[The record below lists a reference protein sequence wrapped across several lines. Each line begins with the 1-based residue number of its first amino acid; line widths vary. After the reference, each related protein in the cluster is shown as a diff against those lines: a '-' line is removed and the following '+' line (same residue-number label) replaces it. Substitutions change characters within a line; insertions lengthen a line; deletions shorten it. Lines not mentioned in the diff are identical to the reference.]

1 MAGFVHHVF
10 TFIFGYVVGFKTSW
24 RIALAVLA
32 VTPVMMACG
41 LAYKAIYGGLTAK
54 DEVISF
60 LLNDRSTYLS
70 RLEELQSEHIET
82 EGTLLKSELSVTILR
97 HLQV

>member
-24 RIALAVLA
+24 RIAFAVLA

-54 DEVISF
+54 EEVIR
-60 LLNDRSTYLS
+60 LLLTDAQYIYLN
-70 RLEELQSEHIET
+70 
-82 EGTLLKSELSVTILR
+82 
-97 HLQV
+97 